1 MRHPCLP
8 AAVAAACTAAF
19 VASAVAQPSTVP
31 STEAPGTQEPASA
44 QPGALPGGGEE
55 AAKEAPGFWER
66 DTLTGNWGGLRTKL
80 EDVGIRLGLQEQS
93 EVWSNVSGGVRRGFT
108 YDGLTTASLNLDLDK
123 AFGWSG
129 GRIFVSAFQIHG
141 RGPTPNLVGNLQAVS
156 SVEATRATRLY
167 DLWLEQTFL
176 NEKLSLRIG
185 QEGANDEF
193 MISQYGALFMNS
205 SFGFPALA
213 ALDLPSGGPNYPL
226 ATPFVRLKYIATD
239 QLTFMAGAYN
249 GDPAGPGRGDPQER
263 NASGTAFRTRRRRVR
278 HRGGLVPDKSG
289 SAPGR
294 SSRHVQARWMVP
306 LRQLFRST
314 LRCFRPLARGPGQHR

>member
-1 MRHPCLP
+1 M
-8 AAVAAACTAAF
+8 
-19 VASAVAQPSTVP
+19 
-31 STEAPGTQEPASA
+31 
-44 QPGALPGGGEE
+44 
-55 AAKEAPGFWER
+55 
-66 DTLTGNWGGLRTKL
+66 
-80 EDVGIRLGLQEQS
+80 
-93 EVWSNVSGGVRRGFT
+93 RRGFT
-108 YDGLTTASLNLDLDK
+108 YDGLTTASLSLDLDK

-129 GRIFVSAFQIHG
+129 GQIFVSAFQIHG

-263 NASGTAFRTRRRRVR
+263 NASGTCFSNSATACSPSRRF
-278 HRGGLVPDKSG
+278 G
-289 SAPGR
+289 
-294 SSRHVQARWMVP
+294 
-306 LRQLFRST
+306 T
-314 LRCFRPLARGPGQHR
+314 